1 MQNLTRYLETL
12 LQPTISKV
20 RKEDE
25 VYVLEMPIK
34 REWYDYIDPVNTE
47 HTITYMEYYITKEI
61 DKYFPNGLKYRIET
75 KIIL

>member
-1 MQNLTRYLETL
+1 
-12 LQPTISKV
+12 
-20 RKEDE
+20 
-25 VYVLEMPIK
+25 MPIK

-61 DKYFPNGLKYRIET
+61 EKYFPNGLKYRIET